1 MKVSWKT
8 CFQIGITIFIL
19 FLAIHY
25 WPAAVK
31 LAGVL
36 FLAARPLFLGCVMAY
51 LVNILMSVYERHYF
65 VRSKHPFVGKSR
77 RIVCMLCAVL
87 TLAGILCLLIKMV
100 LPELIS
106 CIRLLGSE
114 IPAVWERVLHVVSR
128 NEVLASTIEKNLESS
143 MTEINWNNILT
154 RVLQILSI
162 GVSGMLG
169 SVITTASSVFS
180 AAVNGIIG
188 GIFAIYLL
196 AGKERLTRQ
205 CRHMMEIYL
214 PQGWTRS
221 IYLVIGVLHQSFR
234 RFIVGQ
240 CVEAVILGSL
250 CTLGMLLLRFPY
262 ATMIGALVGFTALI
276 PVAGAYIGA
285 GVGAFMILAV
295 SPVQAAGF
303 LVYIVLLQQIEGNLI
318 YPRVVGSSIGLPG
331 IWVLAAVT
339 VGGGIFGVGG
349 MLIGVP
355 LTAAVYQLLHM
366 DIRRREAV
374 KKCRSSKKT

>member
-1 MKVSWKT
+1 MKISWKT
-8 CFQIGITIFIL
+8 CFQIGITAFLL

-25 WPAAVK
+25 WPAGVK

-36 FLAARPLFLGCVMAY
+36 IQAARPLLLGCVMAY
-51 LVNILMSVYERHYF
+51 LVNILMSAYERHYF
-65 VRSKHPFVGKSR
+65 VRSKNPLAEKSR

-106 CIRLLGSE
+106 CIRLLCME
-114 IPAVWERVLHVVSR
+114 IPDVWERVLHFISQ
-128 NEVLASTIEKNLESS
+128 NEMLSSAIAENLEASV
-143 MTEINWNNILT
+143 TDVNWNDILA
-154 RVLQILSI
+154 RGIRLLSI
-162 GVSGMLG
+162 GVGGMLG

-180 AAVNGIIG
+180 AAVTGIIG
-188 GIFAIYLL
+188 GIFGIYLL
-196 AGKERLTRQ
+196 VGKERLGRQ
-205 CRHMMEIYL
+205 CRHLLEVYL
-214 PQGWTRS
+214 PHGWTRRL
-221 IYLVIGVLHQSFR
+221 YLVIGVVHDSFR

-240 CVEAVILGSL
+240 CVEAVILGVL

-285 GVGAFMILAV
+285 GVGAFMILTI
-295 SPVQAAGF
+295 SPIQAAGF
-303 LVYIVLLQQIEGNLI
+303 LVYIVLLQQIEGNVI

-339 VGGGIFGVGG
+339 VGGGIFGIGG

-355 LTAAVYQLLHM
+355 MTAAVYQLLHM
-366 DIRRREAV
+366 DIRRREENH
-374 KKCRSSKKT
+374 KNL